1 MEIERVGGL
10 ESGEDGMNTCDTQVD
25 LVTCAGVGEGA
36 MARVGA
42 SGWDDGHQVTAKNP
56 WEIKHGGW
64 RAGCW

>member
-42 SGWDDGHQVTAKNP
+42 SGWDDGGAV
-56 WEIKHGGW
+56 
-64 RAGCW
+64 